1 MFNADFELKRI
12 PGTDPNSEYFVVT
25 ETNGYTVGVKP
36 FLAITPQGV
45 VTLGL
50 RVRANGDDPEE
61 AAETLGLNLKPKS
74 DKHASATFFMNL
86 GFIGELAIAKAVE
99 VIDAQKLVR
108 KLSDE
113 VLSKIKGTVGLTEKE
128 FITSEALISVLDE
141 TKMKLK
147 EEAAQKDFAVKS
159 TL

>member
-61 AAETLGLNLKPKS
+61 AAETLGLNLS
-74 DKHASATFFMNL
+74 SIDK
-86 GFIGELAIAKAVE
+86 I
-99 VIDAQKLVR
+99 
-108 KLSDE
+108 
-113 VLSKIKGTVGLTEKE
+113 VLSHGHYDHTGGLREM
-128 FITSEALISVLDE
+128 LGR
-141 TKMKLK
+141 
-147 EEAAQKDFAVKS
+147 
-159 TL
+159 